1 MDTKKYESLPKIYHK
16 KINWKQKELGLFQN
30 KVLYKIIIPRE

>member
-16 KINWKQKELGLFQN
+16 KN
-30 KVLYKIIIPRE
+30 KLKTKGTRFISEQSSL

>member
-16 KINWKQKELGLFQN
+16 KINWKQKEQGLHISEQSS
-30 KVLYKIIIPRE
+30 L